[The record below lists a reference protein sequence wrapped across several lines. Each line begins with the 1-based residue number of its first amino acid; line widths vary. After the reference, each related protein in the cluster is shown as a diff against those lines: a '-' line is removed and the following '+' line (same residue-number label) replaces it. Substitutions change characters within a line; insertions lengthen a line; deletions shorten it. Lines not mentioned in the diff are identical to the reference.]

1 VYLDGYY
8 SDSNSRFVDIQASD
22 GTSLLQLRAAAVDK
36 VDLYV
41 RIAGSLTYIGS
52 YDCQH
57 GVWKKIDVH
66 LKIDGA
72 AGAYELQV
80 DNASAVAA
88 IISWLGQ
95 DQARLPSL
103 IDVLSSTYGTSKK
116 LSLGDVEPFLG
127 DQGSVLPWD
136 LTDAIDKGDSPIA
149 LAMLRRMVRS
159 GEYHPLQIMSLLHGH
174 YTKLMKLDG
183 PDIRNTQDAMSIIG
197 SKSDFQAK
205 KYVST
210 YQRLGTRNVGAAV
223 QLLARADIDLRG
235 GKDLEEELILEILIA
250 RLSRLGG
257 VAQRVTSR
265 R

>member
-1 VYLDGYY
+1 M
-8 SDSNSRFVDIQASD
+8 
-22 GTSLLQLRAAAVDK
+22 
-36 VDLYV
+36 
-41 RIAGSLTYIGS
+41 
-52 YDCQH
+52 
-57 GVWKKIDVH
+57 
-66 LKIDGA
+66 
-72 AGAYELQV
+72 
-80 DNASAVAA
+80 
-88 IISWLGQ
+88 
-95 DQARLPSL
+95 
-103 IDVLSSTYGTSKK
+103 
-116 LSLGDVEPFLG
+116 
-127 DQGSVLPWD
+127 LPWD
-136 LTDAIDKGDSPIA
+136 LTDAIDKGDSPTEI
-149 LAMLRRMVRS
+149 AMLRRMVRS

-210 YQRLGTRNVGAAV
+210 YQRLGTRNVGVAI

-257 VAQRVTSR
+257 AAQRVTSR